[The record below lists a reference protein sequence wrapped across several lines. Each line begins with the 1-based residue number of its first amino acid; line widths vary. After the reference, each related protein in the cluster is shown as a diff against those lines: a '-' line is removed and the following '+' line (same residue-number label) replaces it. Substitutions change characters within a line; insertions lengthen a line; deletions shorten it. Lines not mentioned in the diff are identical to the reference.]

1 VPVTGAASSSSST
14 ALILQVMTQAVVM
27 TLGDLAVQHIPD
39 SQQQQQQQGALVL
52 GSSNRSSSNVSSSAD
67 ALALLQQ
74 LSLQA
79 CSGQQPSNPAHA
91 DQSANGSSNSLAA
104 PPPVTQQQQ
113 QPGPYGA
120 PGNFTVHQDE
130 AWLAASSSKVQAL
143 LAMTLPR
150 LLTHPQPAV
159 RKALTMCAAQ
169 LLSGVTRAL
178 SSSRQAMLEI
188 LLTLAND
195 DYEQVSQVAIAA
207 LQGQSA
213 GNSSDAA
220 TATPNSSN
228 LADSL
233 AAAMTGAVPLDLSG
247 QSTASTNSSS
257 SNANTFGVVGGE
269 LLLQLCV
276 EVPAAVRRGEASGTA
291 AAKRAAA
298 AVLCT
303 GKSGACTQ

>member
-1 VPVTGAASSSSST
+1 
-14 ALILQVMTQAVVM
+14 MTQAVIM
-27 TLGDLAVQHIPD
+27 TLGDAAVQHIPD
-39 SQQQQQQQGALVL
+39 TQQQQQQGALVL
-52 GSSNRSSSNVSSSAD
+52 GSGSSNVSSSAD

-79 CSGQQPSNPAHA
+79 SSSSSNGQQPSNHSQA
-91 DQSANGSSNSLAA
+91 DSANGSSNGAAALA
-104 PPPVTQQQQ
+104 PGPQQQQ
-113 QPGPYGA
+113 QQQGPSGA
-120 PGNFTVHQDE
+120 LGSFTVYQDE

-159 RKALTMCAAQ
+159 RNALAVSAAQ

-178 SSSRQAMLEI
+178 FNSRQAMLEI

-195 DYEQVSQVAIAA
+195 EYQQVSQVAVAA

-213 GNSSDAA
+213 GNSSRDAA
-220 TATPNSSN
+220 IATPDTS

-233 AAAMTGAVPLDLSG
+233 AAAMAGAVHVNMSG
-247 QSTASTNSSS
+247 QSTNSSS
-257 SNANTFGVVGGE
+257 SSRGVVSVVGGE

-298 AVLCT
+298 AVLCA
-303 GKSGACTQ
+303 GGCGVLKVGVP